1 MRNPRLIEKPRIA
14 EVDERTPANVGPGS
28 YLGKQDKGLN
38 VVKKPQPVPNLQFGT
53 DRRFKYENEAAE
65 LPGPGQYNE

>member
-38 VVKKPQPVPNLQFGT
+38 VVKKP
-53 DRRFKYENEAAE
+53 
-65 LPGPGQYNE
+65 